1 MAGTARS
8 TTKPSTILM
17 GPLRGAYNKTA
28 DPALTEDQLS
38 ELDVN
43 FSTFRRQLTCPTC
56 FKTTTF
62 HRHGSSPKEPYQP

>member
-1 MAGTARS
+1 
-8 TTKPSTILM
+8 M